1 MCRVEIGGYYMSQPL
16 SKETMTILDS
26 IAAILLRCFI
36 ITVVAMLFV
45 WLVFLVMGDYIYQ
58 GHTLFFDITQREFD
72 LFFLYSMTFIKSLNV
87 VFFLF
92 PFIAIKHFL
101 RNKAEKT

>member
-45 WLVFLVMGDYIYQ
+45 WLVFLAMGDYIYQ
-58 GHTLFFDITQREFD
+58 GHRLFFDITQREFD

-92 PFIAIKHFL
+92 PFIAIRHFL
-101 RNKAEKT
+101 RNKGENT

>member
-1 MCRVEIGGYYMSQPL
+1 MSQPL
-16 SKETMTILDS
+16 SKDTRAILD
-26 IAAILLRCFI
+26 ITAAILLRCFI
-36 ITVVAMLFV
+36 ITVVTMLFV
-45 WLVFLVMGDYIYQ
+45 WLVFLVMGDYIYR

-72 LFFLYSMTFIKSLNV
+72 LFFLYIMTFIKSLNV

-101 RNKAEKT
+101 RHKGERT